1 MVCEAGHKTKGGEM
15 RDFLEGVCEAS
26 VMAFFIVACG
36 MMVGSPTMIVA
47 YFAIEKQSW
56 LLGILAFVVFIVSI
70 GVAIAIKERVEK

>member
-1 MVCEAGHKTKGGEM
+1 
-15 RDFLEGVCEAS
+15 
-26 VMAFFIVACG
+26 MAFFIVACG

>member
-1 MVCEAGHKTKGGEM
+1 MTDV
-15 RDFLEGVCEAS
+15 LEGICKAS
-26 VMAFFIVACG
+26 VMAFLIVARG

-56 LLGILAFVVFIVSI
+56 LLGLLAFVTFIVSI